1 MPAKT
6 PPQPRRRPISAALAF
21 WQEVCQRGGLN
32 RRRRNGE
39 AGFDGGFEAAVHS
52 ALGLPEGQPIRSALT
67 AANVELVPLVG
78 AVLTAAA
85 PWSAMMRE
93 VLEMLEQS
101 GSSHS
106 GDSVALRLKKT
117 NIDPKLALTLDA
129 FRRQTAKAERVV
141 ALSPD
146 RRWGEVSWSDLRRVE
161 DLSNIPPYNQ
171 RFRALSEP
179 PIARWAQ
186 AFVLQR
192 RSRGDAPLTPP
203 PPPQPTGVVAYDE
216 ARGMAHAWLE
226 SALSVARS
234 IGRTS
239 EDRHRALQSKD
250 RALPAGWSSNDLL
263 ALELDYLGH
272 TLLAQLETAADL
284 LAPDALDRVGRRL
297 RAILSAAS
305 HGQPVETLREQL
317 LDILD
322 LPLWKRRH
330 DLYSVWIGARIA
342 KLADD
347 PREWILTNGAL
358 DFSFG
363 ASALARF
370 TPEHRFTPRGEIVL
384 WSELRQTID
393 NPIGRSRKKHVQPD
407 YSVVAHSTD
416 SLPVG
421 LVVECKQYWKPS
433 AGNFRAALIDY
444 ARAHA
449 SASVLLAN
457 YGQTPASIAADLGLD
472 QADQVV
478 KAFGDVRPFGAGLES
493 FEAAAREGLQAT
505 GILAK
510 HVRMAS
516 EASRTSDDA
525 AEKDA
530 ERQQTFRNQRAEA
543 VVRLSW
549 ATGGDLDLRAIPPPG
564 SGWSTVKFDNKGHL
578 DWTPCVALDR
588 DDQSAPGC
596 ETIKI
601 ARHDEDWRIEVHRY
615 GGDWPVEPVRVEV
628 CMHGETTVY
637 ERPLAGSD
645 TSVWTVCTLE
655 CGTRTPVPSY

>member
-1 MPAKT
+1 MPAKA
-6 PPQPRRRPISAALAF
+6 PPQSRRRPLSAALAF

-39 AGFDGGFEAAVHS
+39 AGFDGGFEAAVHG
-52 ALGLPEGQPIRSALT
+52 ALGLPEGKPIGQALKSA
-67 AANVELVPLVG
+67 NIELESLVG

-117 NIDPKLALTLDA
+117 NIDAKLALTLDA

-146 RRWGEVSWSDLRRVE
+146 RRWGEVSWSDLRTVE
-161 DLSNIPPYNQ
+161 GLSNIPPFH
-171 RFRALSEP
+171 RGFRALSGP
-179 PIARWAQ
+179 PIARWAE
-186 AFVLQR
+186 AFMLQR
-192 RSRGDAPLTPP
+192 QSHGDAPLTPP

-234 IGRTS
+234 IGHTS
-239 EDRHRALQSKD
+239 EDRLKALQSRD
-250 RALPAGWSSNDLL
+250 RVFPAGWSSNDLL

-272 TLLAQLETAADL
+272 TLLAQLETGAER
-284 LAPDALDRVGRRL
+284 LAPDALDRAGRRL
-297 RAILSAAS
+297 RATLSAAS
-305 HGQPVETLREQL
+305 RGQPVETLREQL

-342 KLADD
+342 RLADD

-370 TPEHRFTPRGEIVL
+370 TPEHRFAPRGEIVL
-384 WSELRQTID
+384 WSELKQPID
-393 NPIGRSRKKHVQPD
+393 NPTGKSRKKHVQPD
-407 YSVVAHSTD
+407 YSVVAHPTD
-416 SLPVG
+416 SRPVG

-449 SASVLLAN
+449 SASVLLAS
-457 YGQTPASIAADLGLD
+457 YGRTPTSIAADLGLD
-472 QADQVV
+472 QADQIVD
-478 KAFGDVRPFGAGLES
+478 AFGDVRPFGAGMQS
-493 FEAAAREGLQAT
+493 FEAAVRKGLQAT
-505 GILAK
+505 GMLAK
-510 HVRMAS
+510 HVRMES
-516 EASRTSDDA
+516 EASRTTDD

-530 ERQQTFRNQRAEA
+530 RRQQTFRNQTAEA

-549 ATGGDLDLRAIPPPG
+549 ATGGDLDLRAIPSPG
-564 SGWSTVKFDNKGHL
+564 SGWSTVKFDDKGHL
-578 DWTPCVALDR
+578 DWPPYVALDR
-588 DDQSAPGC
+588 DDQNAPGC

-601 ARHDEDWRIEVHRY
+601 ARLDEDWRIEVHRY
-615 GGDWPVEPVRVEV
+615 GGDWPAEPVRVEV
-628 CMHGETTVY
+628 RMHGETTIY

-645 TSVWTVCTLE
+645 ASVWPVCTVG
-655 CGTRTPVPSY
+655 CGARTPVPSD